1 MLERIKEIQRHRRI
15 TSTAIA
21 AAAGMDASYV
31 RHILKG
37 DNRMD
42 CRVLVAIL
50 QLLPDVSPD
59 YLMLGR
65 GGIFRES
72 SDSSQLAEINRRLAI
87 LESLLVDKQQAD
99 APQTCLTT
107 TQPCR
112 TASQNIAKT

>member
-1 MLERIKEIQRHRRI
+1 MIQRIKEIQRQRRL

-37 DNRMD
+37 DNKMD

-72 SDSSQLAEINRRLAI
+72 SDSSQLAEINRRLSI
-87 LESLLVDKQQAD
+87 LESSLIDKQ
-99 APQTCLTT
+99 PGG
-107 TQPCR
+107 
-112 TASQNIAKT
+112 AS